1 MKLTDAILK
10 RRSVRTYKNEDISK
24 ENLRKILQAG
34 LLAPTSRNLKPC
46 EFIVVRD
53 KETLTKLSKSKKS
66 GAGMLTDCN
75 TAIVVVADSNK
86 ADTWIEDSAIA
97 LSYMD
102 LMAVSLGIGSCWV
115 QIYLR
120 SAEDGTA
127 AEENLREIFDLS
139 ENNRIVG
146 ILSLGIPMTEPKGH
160 TIDEADFAKVHGFE

>member
-24 ENLRKILQAG
+24 ENLRKILLAG

-75 TAIVVVADSNK
+75 AAIVVVADSNK

-127 AEENLREIFDLS
+127 A
-139 ENNRIVG
+139 
-146 ILSLGIPMTEPKGH
+146 
-160 TIDEADFAKVHGFE
+160 